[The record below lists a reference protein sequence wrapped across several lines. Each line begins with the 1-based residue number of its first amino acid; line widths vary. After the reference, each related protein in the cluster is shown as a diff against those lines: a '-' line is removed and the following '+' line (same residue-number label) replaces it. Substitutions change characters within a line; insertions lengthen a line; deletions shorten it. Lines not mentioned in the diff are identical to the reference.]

1 MCVCA
6 ARRILVWENPVLY
19 TGLFMMPSGHQWKA
33 QLGQLMLLF
42 AKETVNLMSGPEEHE
57 KSVKSHHGNNI
68 VLS

>member
-6 ARRILVWENPVLY
+6 AHRILVWESLVLY

-42 AKETVNLMSGPEEHE
+42 AKEIVNLMSETGQKEDE
-57 KSVKSHHGNNI
+57 KRVKKCH
-68 VLS
+68 